1 MKIKFV
7 HKLYQ
12 KYLFNRNKLRIFK
25 LRMLGGIISKGVKSY
40 GRFTV
45 INIPNL
51 IIGKNSRINEGV
63 HINCRNT
70 VKIGKN
76 VHISSNVQIHTG
88 RLQID
93 KLARVHTS
101 EPILIEDNV
110 WVASAVVILSGVTI
124 GENTVIAA
132 GSIVTNDIPPN
143 SLAMGI
149 PAKVIKSI

>member
-1 MKIKFV
+1 MKVKFIHRV
-7 HKLYQ
+7 YQ
-12 KYLFNRNKLRIFK
+12 KYLYVRNKLRIK
-25 LRMLGGIISKGVKSY
+25 KIKILGGDIAKGVKSY

-45 INIPNL
+45 VNIPNL
-51 IIGKNSRINEGV
+51 IVGENSIINEGV
-63 HINCRNT
+63 HINCRNI

-93 KLARVHTS
+93 KLERIHTS
-101 EPILIEDNV
+101 EPIIIKNNV
-110 WVASAVVILSGVTI
+110 WVASAVVILAGVTI

-132 GSIVTNDIPPN
+132 GSIVTNNIPPN
-143 SLAMGI
+143 SIAMGI